1 MNLNQDS
8 AKIAREMMA
17 RADELKISSLVLENG
32 TILIDC
38 GVEHEGSMDAGV
50 LFSRICMGAQA
61 EINLGRGE
69 YNGLEMEVVHVMTE
83 HPAVACLASQKA
95 GWNITGEKFFSL
107 GSGPARILAKKPK
120 DTYEKV
126 GYSETSDEA
135 VMCLE
140 AAKYPP
146 VEVCNTIAE
155 ACGVSPEDLYILIAR
170 TAAMASSV
178 QISARMVE
186 TALFRMDH
194 LGFDTRRIVRG
205 EGTAPVAPIV
215 GDDNKMMGI
224 ANDMVIYGGE
234 VKLEVKG
241 DVDVASIPSNN
252 SEAYGKPFGEIFK
265 EAGYD
270 FYKIN
275 PAIFAPAAVE
285 VVNIETGEVKKAG
298 SVDPPVL
305 KRSLGV

>member
-8 AKIAREMMA
+8 AKIAREMME
-17 RADELKISSLVLENG
+17 RAQELKIGSLGMDNG
-32 TILIDC
+32 TTLIDC
-38 GVEHEGSMDAGV
+38 GVDHEGSMEAGV
-50 LFSRICMGAQA
+50 MFSKICMGAQA
-61 EINLGRGE
+61 EIGIGRGE
-69 YNGLEMEVVHVMTE
+69 YDGMEMDVVKVMTE

-107 GSGPARILAKKPK
+107 GSGPARVLARKPK
-120 DTYEKV
+120 ETYEKI
-126 GYSETSDEA
+126 GYSERSDVA
-135 VMCLE
+135 VICLE

-146 VEVCNTIAE
+146 VEVCDNIARS
-155 ACGVSPEDLYILIAR
+155 CGVSPDNLYVLIAR
-170 TAAMASSV
+170 TAALTSSV

-186 TALFRMDH
+186 TALFRLDH
-194 LGFDTRRIVRG
+194 LGFDTRRIERG

-215 GDDNKMMGI
+215 GDDNKMMGVT
-224 ANDMVIYGGE
+224 NDMVIYGGE
-234 VKLEVKG
+234 VKLEVQG
-241 DVDVASIPSNN
+241 NVDVENIPSNN

-275 PAIFAPAAVE
+275 PAID
-285 VVNIETGEVKKAG
+285 ITTGDVRRAG